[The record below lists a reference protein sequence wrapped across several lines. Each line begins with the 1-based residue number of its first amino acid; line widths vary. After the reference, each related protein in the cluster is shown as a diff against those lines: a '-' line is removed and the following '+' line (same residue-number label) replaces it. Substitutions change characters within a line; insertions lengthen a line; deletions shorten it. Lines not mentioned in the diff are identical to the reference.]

1 MTDYRPPWKQSEYED
16 RNETE
21 YLLTEEGNFVM
32 LYMLF
37 LTPSSIICSY
47 IK

>member
-32 LYMLF
+32 LYSHAVF
-37 LTPSSIICSY
+37 NS
-47 IK
+47 